1 MNSGTFHV
9 SNKNASIFNN
19 KKLTQ
24 SFKTQSSGISYR
36 SHYNRNVVSHLKYR
50 KFQVGEKSGN
60 QNNVLPRHWI
70 LNNQLTD
77 LISQNLFL
85 YF

>member
-1 MNSGTFHV
+1 MNSGTFPV

-60 QNNVLPRHWI
+60 QNNVLPRH
-70 LNNQLTD
+70 
-77 LISQNLFL
+77 
-85 YF
+85 

>member
-1 MNSGTFHV
+1 MNSGTFPV

-19 KKLTQ
+19 QKLTQ
-24 SFKTQSSGISYR
+24 SFKTQNSGISYR
-36 SHYNRNVVSHLKYR
+36 SHYNRNVSHLKYR
-50 KFQVGEKSGN
+50 KFQVDEKSGN
-60 QNNVLPRHWI
+60 QNNVSPRHWI
-70 LNNQLTD
+70 LNNQLID